1 MSQKLSRVGVWI
13 LLAALAITNVLLIR
27 QNLQMRRE
35 IEKYEPRTLNVG
47 ERLPSFTA
55 KGLDGAPVEVS
66 YAANSRKKVL
76 LYFTPTC
83 PFCREQFAYWRE
95 MLERID
101 TNCFEVIGLVNELE
115 DKTKLQNYLHFVN
128 CSSESP
134 TPLRVALIPDTV
146 RDRYML
152 TSTPITLVLAA
163 DGTVEQNWAGRW
175 TDDEI
180 PVASSSLGFT
190 ISPL

>member
-1 MSQKLSRVGVWI
+1 MSQKLSSVGVWI
-13 LLAALAITNVLLIR
+13 LLAALATTNVLLIR
-27 QNLQMRRE
+27 QNLQMRRG
-35 IEKYEPRTLNVG
+35 IESHEPRTVKVG

-66 YAANSRKKVL
+66 YVA
-76 LYFTPTC
+76 
-83 PFCREQFAYWRE
+83 
-95 MLERID
+95 
-101 TNCFEVIGLVNELE
+101 GLVNQAE
-115 DKTKLQNYLHFVN
+115 DKTKLQNYLHSVD

-152 TSTPITLVLAA
+152 TSTPITLILGA
-163 DGTVEQNWAGRW
+163 DGRVEQNWAGRW

-180 PVASSSLGFT
+180 PIASTSLGFT
-190 ISPL
+190 ISSH